1 MKTFVDFLLEANVSA
16 ASAELR
22 RRANVAR
29 QKGDMETFIELQK
42 QASELGAGTQAKIK
56 VALNDKPQEPA
67 NRNSK
72 VVGYA
77 SKAKDTRAR
86 GGSLPNIPSSDGE
99 AGGSIVSGRQ
109 GDTRTGK
116 SGGVKGTLRNRG
128 ISRTGSTIGTSGN
141 S

>member
-56 VALNDKPQEPA
+56 VALNDKPQEPT

-77 SKAKDTRAR
+77 SKGRDVR
-86 GGSLPNIPSSDGE
+86 GISGSLPNVGRPSDEGE
-99 AGGSIVSGRQ
+99 VVSGRFGNQ
-109 GDTRTGK
+109 TGKTGSGGTGDAK
-116 SGGVKGTLRNRG
+116 SGGKIG
-128 ISRTGSTIGTSGN
+128 SR
-141 S
+141 